1 MPDATER
8 QLSEFQPGAPVL
20 VCRWRLANRCLP
32 LENRHLR
39 ALAARRVCGEPV
51 SQNLLAWAKQHIEWN
66 LETGAV
72 EHPDGVLM
80 LVVDD
85 KGQAAMSVGEYVPLP
100 NASAIALAARAS
112 SSLAEA
118 DASGVAP
125 ETLWAVRGDTLV
137 AGVAVG
143 QPLSGAASL
152 VVGLAETVGTPVARD
167 GGLSLA
173 APTDSSEL
181 FLVSDEHGIVP
192 ASDAPG
198 PHSATLATG
207 YQRLLDQTKRKGR

>member
-8 QLSEFQPGAPVL
+8 QLSEFQPGVPVL

-39 ALAARRVCGEPV
+39 ALAARNVCGSPV
-51 SQNLLAWAKQHIEWN
+51 SQNLLAWVKQHIEWN
-66 LETGAV
+66 LETGSV

-85 KGQAAMSVGEYVPLP
+85 LGQAAMSVGEYVSLAD
-100 NASAIALAARAS
+100 ASADILVARAS

-125 ETLWAVRGDTLV
+125 ETLWGVRGDTLV
-137 AGVAVG
+137 AGIAEG
-143 QPLSGAASL
+143 TPLSGASSL
-152 VVGLAETVGTPVARD
+152 VFDLAKTVGMPMARD
-167 GGLSLA
+167 GELSLA
-173 APTDSSEL
+173 TPMDCDEL
-181 FLVSDEHGIVP
+181 FLVSDEHGVVP
-192 ASDAPG
+192 ASDAMG
-198 PHSATLATG
+198 PHSAKLAAG